1 MALPSIFTAGFIAS
15 MYSFF
20 DILLFLGISQGL
32 FLVIALQSL
41 QNRNVEANRW
51 LTRCLLIAVLML
63 FGRVALFRVQE
74 LWVWRFAI
82 LADTTILLF
91 GPWLYSYF
99 HRLFLQKS
107 DTSPIRV
114 WEYTPALLNALFF
127 LWTLSVDL
135 EYFIELYQG
144 ETFRYIFF
152 AVEAGGIISLFVY
165 LFQIS
170 RLIYTY
176 LRVKD
181 QQISF
186 PQTALP
192 FAMIVVGFL
201 ATIGLLWVV
210 SFISVYIFQTYLP
223 VLNYSTFWIA
233 IPILTYLIGYYSLR
247 QPEIFRVFVRPKDTQ
262 VKRDRIDP
270 VTVQRLKKRL
280 QFYMEEE
287 HVYLQDDLTL
297 KKLADMIDTSPNNLS
312 WLLNQVYQTTF
323 YKYVNKYRVQSFV
336 RRVKNREYESKT
348 LLGLAFASGF
358 SSKSAFNAPFK
369 AETGFTLLQRGY
381 LSDKRQ
387 QRGGKPHCPDS

>member
-1 MALPSIFTAGFIAS
+1 MRTIIFTVGLIAL

-41 QNRNVEANRW
+41 QNRNVEANRL
-51 LTRCLLIAVLML
+51 LTRCLLIAVIML
-63 FGRVALFRVQE
+63 FGRIALFRVQE

-82 LADTTILLF
+82 LADTTIFLF

-99 HRLFLQKS
+99 RQLFLKKA
-107 DTSPIRV
+107 DEPTLRV
-114 WEYTPALLNALFF
+114 WEYLPAFLNLCFF
-127 LWTLSVDL
+127 LWTLSLDSKH
-135 EYFIELYQG
+135 FAQLYQG
-144 ETFRYIFF
+144 DSFQYLFF

-165 LFQIS
+165 LFRIFKLTQTYR
-170 RLIYTY
+170 RL
-176 LRVKD
+176 KD
-181 QQISF
+181 QQLSF

-201 ATIGLLWVV
+201 SILGLLWLI
-210 SFISVYIFQTYLP
+210 SFISVYIFQNYWP
-223 VLNYSTFWIA
+223 VLNYNTFWVA
-233 IPILTYLIGYYSLR
+233 IPTLTYLIRYYSLR
-247 QPEIFRVFVRPKDTQ
+247 QPEIFRVYVYPKAN
-262 VKRDRIDP
+262 VKRDRLDL

-323 YKYVNKYRVQSFV
+323 YKFVNKYRVQSFV
-336 RRVKNREYESKT
+336 HRVNNKEYEQKT
-348 LLGLAFASGF
+348 LLGLAFDSGF
-358 SSKSAFNAPFK
+358 SSKSAFNTSFK
-369 AETGFTLLQRGY
+369 AETGFTPSQFVNDRSSDGY
-381 LSDKRQ
+381 RNPQL
-387 QRGGKPHCPDS
+387 